1 MRYKIKNLTLLVLLM
16 LFWGMGKGYAIDVTL
31 TIDEHVTAPAGLN
44 AAERNL
50 AQILTEINRAQRAHA
65 ILELGGLK
73 MDEFAKK
80 SLASIWAVT
89 QFVVDDE
96 EIV

>member
-65 ILELGGLK
+65 I
-73 MDEFAKK
+73 
-80 SLASIWAVT
+80 
-89 QFVVDDE
+89 
-96 EIV
+96 